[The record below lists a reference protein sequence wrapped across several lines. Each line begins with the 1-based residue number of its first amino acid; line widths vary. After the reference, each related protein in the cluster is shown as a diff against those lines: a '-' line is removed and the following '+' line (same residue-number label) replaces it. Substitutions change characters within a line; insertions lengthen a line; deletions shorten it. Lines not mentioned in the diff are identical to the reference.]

1 MGIGNSIINGTN
13 HLDNSTPKPKL
24 IIHETDCHG
33 CGMVYYNG
41 NIESYAYDDNAD
53 VKNAVQIL
61 IEVGAIN
68 ENDVVIV
75 REDEIYK
82 KLADLLEI
90 EEAYYDKIY
99 EDMDADYGYE
109 IIDRVCIPLVEDEG
123 DGEAE

>member
-1 MGIGNSIINGTN
+1 MS
-13 HLDNSTPKPKL
+13 KL

-75 REDEIYK
+75 KEDEIYK

-90 EEAYYDKIY
+90 EEAYYDKVLDETDPDYAY
-99 EDMDADYGYE
+99 EEFE
-109 IIDRVCIPLVEDEG
+109 IEGEEDE
-123 DGEAE
+123 AE